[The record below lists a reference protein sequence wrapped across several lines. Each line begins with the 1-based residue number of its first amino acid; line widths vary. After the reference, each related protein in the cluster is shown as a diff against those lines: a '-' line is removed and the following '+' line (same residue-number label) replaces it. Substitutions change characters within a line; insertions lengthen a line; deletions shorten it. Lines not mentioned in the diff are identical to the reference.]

1 MISELK
7 DNEIFDFLMTS
18 DLTDDYSPSELK
30 YLIIKWRY
38 FYRILHSNTERDILD
53 LQGKVKDI
61 EEKLV
66 GKDNEII
73 QTQIKVADKEN
84 LINQMKSRKLTW
96 KERIK
101 GKIILKEDE
110 NKNIKPLYESSS
122 TL

>member
-101 GKIILKEDE
+101 GKIILKEDNE
-110 NKNIKPLYESSS
+110 NNKIM
-122 TL
+122 